1 MNSENEEVKGERIQ
15 TSDDH
20 GDMMLETYADYLAA
34 IEATAHGGKPLVIDF
49 TVTWSAPCKQIGPIF
64 VSHVAKYPELVLKK
78 LDADA
83 NKGGAQAAKIEC
95 YPTFKVYK
103 NGKEVDM

>member
-1 MNSENEEVKGERIQ
+1 MMTLQKAG
-15 TSDDH
+15 DH
-20 GDMMLETYADYLAA
+20 GEMML
-34 IEATAHGGKPLVIDF
+34 ATTANGGKPLVIDF
-49 TVTWSAPCKQIGPIF
+49 TATWCPPCKRIGSIL
-64 VSHVAKYPELVLKK
+64 VSHVANYPELVLKK